1 MVQID
6 EMNRR
11 ILKLLMTDGK
21 MTYNEVAQ
29 RMRRSPSTIR
39 DRIRRLEDDKVI
51 LGYIALVSAERM
63 GMKVEGILLANL
75 VDGSSAERLRTLAS
89 VPGVL
94 EVLQISG
101 RRRIMIRIN
110 AKDNRSLEETI
121 NQDVLPLGLKDVEL
135 RIVLESVMRFPGA

>member
-6 EMNRR
+6 EMNRK

-121 NQDVLPLGLKDVEL
+121 NHDILPLGLKDVEL